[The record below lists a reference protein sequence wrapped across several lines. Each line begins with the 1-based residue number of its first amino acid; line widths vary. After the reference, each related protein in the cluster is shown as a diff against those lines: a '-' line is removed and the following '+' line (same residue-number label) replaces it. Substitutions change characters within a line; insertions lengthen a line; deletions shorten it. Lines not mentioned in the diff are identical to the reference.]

1 MEYYTRRKNKK
12 YLPLLIFIIVIIIL
26 LNTALVFF
34 DKRVMPSVI
43 EISEI
48 MAKTQTLNIINEAS
62 MNILNKEFKYNEM
75 IKIDKDNNGKII
87 LVQSDTGKLNY
98 IASKISNECNKS
110 LADMSNNKIKVPLG
124 WITEKSLFYNLGPD
138 ISIEVE
144 PIGNVV
150 VTYESKFESAGIN
163 QTRHKIYLNVNGK
176 VRIKLPIKSEEI
188 DVSTQIP
195 VCDTI
200 IIGEVPDMA
209 IYSKQGEEVK

>member
-1 MEYYTRRKNKK
+1 MEYYTRRKSKK

-26 LNTALVFF
+26 LNTAFTFF

-43 EISEI
+43 EISEV

-75 IKIDKDNNGKII
+75 INIEKDNNGKII
-87 LVQSDTGKLNY
+87 LIQSDTGKLNY
-98 IASKISNECNKS
+98 IASKISSECNKS
-110 LADMSNNKIKVPLG
+110 LTDMSNNKIKVPLG
-124 WITEKSLFYNLGPD
+124 WITEKSLFYNLGPN
-138 ISIEVE
+138 ISIELE

-176 VRIKLPIKSEEI
+176 IRIKLPIKSEEI

>member
-98 IASKISNECNKS
+98 IASKISSECNKS
-110 LADMSNNKIKVPLG
+110 LTDMSNNKIKVPLG

-200 IIGEVPDMA
+200 IVGEVPDMTM
-209 IYSKQGEEVK
+209 YQKQIE

>member
-26 LNTALVFF
+26 LNTALIFF

-75 IKIDKDNNGKII
+75 INIDKDNNGRVI

-124 WITEKSLFYNLGPD
+124 WITEKSLFYNLGPN

-200 IIGEVPDMA
+200 IVGEVPDMA
-209 IYSKQGEEVK
+209 MYQKQIE

>member
-12 YLPLLIFIIVIIIL
+12 YLPLLIFISVIIIL

-124 WITEKSLFYNLGPD
+124 WITEKSLFYNLGPN

-200 IIGEVPDMA
+200 IVGEVPDMTM
-209 IYSKQGEEVK
+209 YQKQIE

>member
-1 MEYYTRRKNKK
+1 MEYYTKRKNKK

-26 LNTALVFF
+26 LNTALIFF

-75 IKIDKDNNGKII
+75 INIDKDNNGRVI

-124 WITEKSLFYNLGPD
+124 WITEKSLFYNLGPN

-200 IIGEVPDMA
+200 IVGEVPDMA
-209 IYSKQGEEVK
+209 MYQKQIE

>member
-200 IIGEVPDMA
+200 IVGEVPDMTM
-209 IYSKQGEEVK
+209 YQKQIE

>member
-87 LVQSDTGKLNY
+87 FVQSDTGKLNY

-124 WITEKSLFYNLGPD
+124 WITEKSLFYNLGPN

-200 IIGEVPDMA
+200 IVGEVPDMTM
-209 IYSKQGEEVK
+209 YQKQIE

>member
-43 EISEI
+43 EISEV

-98 IASKISNECNKS
+98 IASKISSECNKS
-110 LADMSNNKIKVPLG
+110 LTDMSNNKIKVPLG

-200 IIGEVPDMA
+200 IVGEVPDMTM
-209 IYSKQGEEVK
+209 YQKQIE

>member
-12 YLPLLIFIIVIIIL
+12 HLPLIIFIIIIIIL
-26 LNTALVFF
+26 LNTVLSFF

-43 EISEI
+43 EISEV
-48 MAKTQTLNIINEAS
+48 MAKTQTLNIINETS

-75 IKIDKDNNGKII
+75 INVEKDHNGKII
-87 LVQSDTGKLNY
+87 LLQSDTGKLNY
-98 IASKISNECNKS
+98 IASKLSSECNKS
-110 LADMSNNKIKVPLG
+110 LADMSNNKIKIPLG
-124 WITEKSLFYNLGPD
+124 WIAEKSLFYNLGPK
-138 ISIEVE
+138 ISMEVE

-188 DVSTQIP
+188 DISTQVP

-200 IIGEVPDMA
+200 IVGEVPDMA
-209 IYSKQGEEVK
+209 IYPQQNQESK

>member
-1 MEYYTRRKNKK
+1 MEYYTRRKSKK
-12 YLPLLIFIIVIIIL
+12 YLPLSIFIIIIIIL
-26 LNTALVFF
+26 FNIVLALF

-43 EISEI
+43 EISEV

-75 IKIDKDNNGKII
+75 INIEKDKDGKII

-98 IASKISNECNKS
+98 IASKLSNECNKS

-124 WITEKSLFYNLGPD
+124 WVTEKSLFYNLGPN

-144 PIGNVV
+144 PIGNVI

-176 VRIKLPIKSEEI
+176 VRIKLPIKSDEI

-200 IIGEVPDMA
+200 IVGEVPDMTMYQKP
-209 IYSKQGEEVK
+209 IQ

>member
-1 MEYYTRRKNKK
+1 MECYTRRKSKK

-26 LNTALVFF
+26 LNTAFTFF

-43 EISEI
+43 EISEV

-75 IKIDKDNNGKII
+75 INIEKDNNGKII
-87 LVQSDTGKLNY
+87 LIQSDTGKLNY
-98 IASKISNECNKS
+98 IASKISSECNKS
-110 LADMSNNKIKVPLG
+110 LTDMSNNKIKVPLG
-124 WITEKSLFYNLGPD
+124 WITEKSLFYNLGPN
-138 ISIEVE
+138 ISIELE

-176 VRIKLPIKSEEI
+176 IRIKLPIKSEEI

-200 IIGEVPDMA
+200 IVGEVPDMTM
-209 IYSKQGEEVK
+209 YQKQIE

>member
-124 WITEKSLFYNLGPD
+124 WITEKSLFYNLGPN

-200 IIGEVPDMA
+200 IVGEVPDMTM
-209 IYSKQGEEVK
+209 YQKQIE

>member
-26 LNTALVFF
+26 LNTALIFF

-75 IKIDKDNNGKII
+75 INIDKDNNGRVI

-124 WITEKSLFYNLGPD
+124 WITEKSLFYNLGPN

-163 QTRHKIYLNVNGK
+163 QTRHKIYLNVKGK

-200 IIGEVPDMA
+200 IVGEVPDMTM
-209 IYSKQGEEVK
+209 YQKQIE

>member
-75 IKIDKDNNGKII
+75 INIEKDNNGKII
-87 LVQSDTGKLNY
+87 LIQSDTGKLNY
-98 IASKISNECNKS
+98 IASKISSECNKS
-110 LADMSNNKIKVPLG
+110 LTDMSNNKIKVPLG

-200 IIGEVPDMA
+200 IVGEVPDMTM
-209 IYSKQGEEVK
+209 YQKQIE